1 MYRLRRVS
9 IPLGLIL
16 AAFVFIPLPVQG
28 QSDKELFQEA
38 KIFIFDREWKK
49 AQDKLEELHEDY
61 PDSPWYS
68 EALFYLGRTLE
79 EQKGKEKEALDTYKR
94 YIMRRD
100 VSEILI
106 REAETSII
114 NLSMS
119 LYEKGRKSYLKE
131 VKIRLYRPHDEIRY
145 YAAYKLSFLKDI
157 SEAKEAI
164 PVLKEILREEKDQ
177 ELKDKARIALL
188 RIDPEAFKEYEEET
202 SERRGR
208 MLKFRVINRRT
219 KDDLFKFNV
228 PWALADLALAN
239 IPEEAKNDLRKEGYN
254 LDRITKEL
262 VERGEIIEIETK
274 DVIIKI
280 WID

>member
-1 MYRLRRVS
+1 MNRLRKLT

-16 AAFVFIPLPVQG
+16 MVSVFTPLNALG

-38 KIFIFDREWKK
+38 KILIFDKEWEK
-49 AQDKLEELHEDY
+49 AQEKLEELLEDY

-79 EQKGKEKEALDTYKR
+79 GQKGKEKEALDTFKK

-106 REAETSII
+106 QEAEISII
-114 NLSMS
+114 NLTIT

-131 VKIRLYRPHDEIRY
+131 VKIRLYRPDDQIRY
-145 YAAYKLSFLKDI
+145 YAAFKLSYLKDKR
-157 SEAKEAI
+157 EAKEAI
-164 PVLKEILREEKDQ
+164 PVLKEILKEERDQ
-177 ELKDKARIALL
+177 ELRDKAKIALL
-188 RIDPEAFKEYEEET
+188 RIDPGAFEDYEEE
-202 SERRGR
+202 SKERRGR

-254 LDRITKEL
+254 LDRITREL
-262 VERGEIIEIETK
+262 VEKGEIIEIETK